1 MFEVRLAPM
10 CGITDHIFRSLC
22 YEQGCDLAYTEMI
35 SAIGYLCAP
44 EQRAVKELM
53 LRGEKE
59 PRLIIQLFGR
69 APGTVAEAAKRICE
83 LGIYDVHGQPLPGV
97 LITLLL
103 GAAFGLTRKL
113 RNGRRNAHS
122 EQTAEDVLLLTARLL
137 RMQISYLYPPE
148 TIHTI
153 SPGPDLFCQRE

>member
-1 MFEVRLAPM
+1 MKRLLTFLVMILLAAGFSFESAAMDAFDASAAGEYAMSEEAVETETTVQDDFEV
-10 CGITDHIFRSLC
+10 
-22 YEQGCDLAYTEMI
+22 
-35 SAIGYLCAP
+35 
-44 EQRAVKELM
+44 
-53 LRGEKE
+53 
-59 PRLIIQLFGR
+59 QLFLFTR
-69 APGTVAEAAKRICE
+69 SIRSAASEFLNRE
-83 LGIYDVHGQPLPGV
+83 LGISTVHGQPLPGV

-103 GAAFGLTRKL
+103 GAAFGLARKL

>member
-1 MFEVRLAPM
+1 MKRLLTFLVMVLLAAGFSFETLAV
-10 CGITDHIFRSLC
+10 DAF
-22 YEQGCDLAYTEMI
+22 DV
-35 SAIGYLCAP
+35 SAAGEY
-44 EQRAVKELM
+44 AVS
-53 LRGEKE
+53 
-59 PRLIIQLFGR
+59 
-69 APGTVAEAAKRICE
+69 ADADVAEAEAAVSDEIAAPIFLFTRSIKSAASEFLHQE
-83 LGIYDVHGQPLPGV
+83 LGIGNVHGQPLPGV

-103 GAAFGLTRKL
+103 GAAFGLARKI